1 LGGCSLNGSEVWVS
15 LHVTPVRSVDR
26 AVDVLF
32 GPMVD
37 ITERR
42 ASLASLRA
50 QVDEISWLG
59 EIKRTFDEDRFELH
73 AQPVVDLV
81 SSEIRRTSSRPRG
94 IRTRSLARGRRDDRR
109 DLDPDGRD
117 HLVRGGR
124 PRFELD
130 HSSAAA
136 AALARLPHH

>member
-1 LGGCSLNGSEVWVS
+1 MSRPDSAETGLGGCSLNGSEVWAS

-73 AQPVVDLV
+73 AQ
-81 SSEIRRTSSRPRG
+81 
-94 IRTRSLARGRRDDRR
+94 RGR
-109 DLDPDGRD
+109 
-117 HLVRGGR
+117 
-124 PRFELD
+124 
-130 HSSAAA
+130 
-136 AALARLPHH
+136 